1 MAKEY
6 LNNKIITTKLIE
18 SLKPKNFKSE
28 VISLKSNF
36 NPQPKDSVSTFKT
49 LNLKFLSTKFNNL
62 TWENLTVNLII

>member
-36 NPQPKDSVSTFKT
+36 NPQPEDSSQHSK
-49 LNLKFLSTKFNNL
+49 L
-62 TWENLTVNLII
+62 